1 MKKIG
6 IIGAMELEV
15 ETPSSHDHH
24 QDHYQSP
31 HGISRRHIKR
41 YSRCHRPQR
50 CRQSQC
56 RSLCTDPGRPFQVTA
71 IINTGVAGSL
81 NAALDIGDILIS
93 KDALHHDVD
102 ATIFGYKPGEV
113 PSWDAG
119 NSLQMSILSR
129 LLPAPVREVNPD
141 IHVHTGRVVSGRS
154 VHFQQRSQDR
164 LIKEFQGTVPRWRG
178 LPLPTVLT

>member
-1 MKKIG
+1 
-6 IIGAMELEV
+6 MELEV
-15 ETPSSHDHH
+15 ETLKAHMTTTNITTKANMEFHEGTLNGTPVV
-24 QDHYQSP
+24 
-31 HGISRRHIKR
+31 IV
-41 YSRCHRPQR
+41 
-50 CRQSQC
+50 
-56 RSLCTDPGRPFQVTA
+56 RSGVGKVNAALCVQILADLFQVTA

-129 LLPAPVREVNPD
+129 LLPAPVR
-141 IHVHTGRVVSGRS
+141 RS
-154 VHFQQRSQDR
+154 IRTFTFIPGV
-164 LIKEFQGTVPRWRG
+164 
-178 LPLPTVLT
+178 

>member
-1 MKKIG
+1 MPLSAYRFWQI
-6 IIGAMELEV
+6 L
-15 ETPSSHDHH
+15 
-24 QDHYQSP
+24 
-31 HGISRRHIKR
+31 
-41 YSRCHRPQR
+41 
-50 CRQSQC
+50 
-56 RSLCTDPGRPFQVTA
+56 FQVTA

-129 LLPAPVREVNPD
+129 LLPAPVR
-141 IHVHTGRVVSGRS
+141 RS
-154 VHFQQRSQDR
+154 IRTFTFIPGV
-164 LIKEFQGTVPRWRG
+164 
-178 LPLPTVLT
+178 